1 MGKICFPGVRGIKSK
16 LLVERMV
23 ILNPTAALSL
33 HEVMIRIGCALAA
46 GLILGLERESHGR
59 AAGLKTTILA
69 CVASC
74 IAAILSEDFYRESF
88 NQAAG
93 MMRPDR
99 ARLAAGI
106 LTGIGFLGAGA
117 IIRQG
122 TLVRGVTTA
131 AVLWFITILGLTFG
145 SGHLE
150 LGLIGTVIAII
161 ALFALPHMEQ
171 HIKKDFYTCVT
182 VTLGLNGISDDEIRK
197 RLQEAGVHIQRMTF
211 DYDVGAQSRS
221 LSCDVKMRRNE
232 VYTLSRSV
240 VEALVKCPGVTRVK
254 WG

>member
-1 MGKICFPGVRGIKSK
+1 MVTLDLKEIIVRISFA
-16 LLVERMV
+16 LV
-23 ILNPTAALSL
+23 
-33 HEVMIRIGCALAA
+33 A

-74 IAAILSEDFYRESF
+74 LAMILSEDFYREAVAQGTGVF
-88 NQAAG
+88 
-93 MMRPDR
+93 RPDR

-131 AVLWFITILGLTFG
+131 AVLWFITILGLAFG
-145 SGHLE
+145 SGHL
-150 LGLIGTVIAII
+150 LIGVIGTVIAII
-161 ALFALPHMEQ
+161 ALFALPHIEQ
-171 HIKKDFYTCVT
+171 HVKKDYYVT
-182 VTLGLNGISDDEIRK
+182 VTIVLGINGISDDAIRQ
-197 RLQEAGVHIQRMTF
+197 RLEAAGVRVQRVMF
-211 DYDVGAQSRS
+211 DYDVAAASRT
-221 LSCDVKMRRNE
+221 LLCDVKMRRTE
-232 VYTLSRSV
+232 VFGLSQRV
-240 VEALVKCPGVTRVK
+240 VESLTACPGVTRVK

>member
-1 MGKICFPGVRGIKSK
+1 
-16 LLVERMV
+16 
-23 ILNPTAALSL
+23 
-33 HEVMIRIGCALAA
+33 LAA

-74 IAAILSEDFYRESF
+74 LAMILSENFYRAAVADS
-88 NQAAG
+88 AAG
-93 MMRPDR
+93 ILRPDR

-131 AVLWFITILGLTFG
+131 AVLWFITILGLAFG
-145 SGHLE
+145 SGHII
-150 LGLIGTVIAII
+150 LGSIGTCIAVF
-161 ALFALPHMEQ
+161 ALFALPYMEM
-171 HIKKDFYTCVT
+171 HIKKDFYASVT
-182 VTLGLNGISDDEIRK
+182 VTLGLDGIGDEEVREKI
-197 RLQEAGVHIQRMTF
+197 QEVGVHVQRVDL
-211 DYDVGAQSRS
+211 DYDLHNQTRR
-221 LSCDVKMRRNE
+221 LHCELKMRRNN
-232 VYTLSRSV
+232 VFTVSRKVVATLI
-240 VEALVKCPGVTRVK
+240 ACPGVTHVK

>member
-1 MGKICFPGVRGIKSK
+1 M
-16 LLVERMV
+16 
-23 ILNPTAALSL
+23 NPVLPL
-33 HEVMIRIGCALAA
+33 DWKEVMIRVGFAMVA

-74 IAAILSEDFYRESF
+74 LAMILSEDFYRESF

-122 TLVRGVTTA
+122 NLVRGVTTA
-131 AVLWFITILGLTFG
+131 AVLWFITILGLAFG
-145 SGHLE
+145 SGHIS
-150 LGLIGTVIAII
+150 LGVMGTCIAIF

-171 HIKKDFYTCVT
+171 HVKKDFYATVT
-182 VTLGLNGISDDEIRK
+182 VTLGLDGIRDDEIRK
-197 RLQEAGVHIQRMTF
+197 RLEDLGVRVQRVYF
-211 DYDVGAQSRS
+211 DYDMTAASRT
-221 LSCDVKMRRNE
+221 LLLDVKLRRND
-232 VYTLSRSV
+232 VFNLSRQVAESLT
-240 VEALVKCPGVTRVK
+240 AFPGVTRVK
-254 WG
+254 WD

>member
-1 MGKICFPGVRGIKSK
+1 MAF
-16 LLVERMV
+16 
-23 ILNPTAALSL
+23 LNPVAALDMKDVL
-33 HEVMIRIGCALAA
+33 TRVGFAMVA

-74 IAAILSEDFYRESF
+74 LAMILSEDFYRESL
-88 NQAAG
+88 NQAG
-93 MMRPDR
+93 TMMRPDR

-131 AVLWFITILGLTFG
+131 AVLWFITILGLAFG
-145 SGHLE
+145 SGHL
-150 LGLIGTVIAII
+150 LIGVIGTLIAIF

-171 HIKKDFYTCVT
+171 HVKKDYYVT
-182 VTLGLNGISDDEIRK
+182 VTVVLGLNGIGDDEIRA
-197 RLQEAGVHIQRMTF
+197 RLENQGVRVQRLTF
-211 DYDVGAQSRS
+211 DYDLAASNRT
-221 LSCDVKMRRNE
+221 LNWDVKMRRND
-232 VYTLSRSV
+232 VYAITREV
-240 VEALVKCPGVTRVK
+240 VENLRACPGVLRVK

>member
-1 MGKICFPGVRGIKSK
+1 M
-16 LLVERMV
+16 EY
-23 ILNPTAALSL
+23 LNLAAALPL
-33 HEVMIRIGCALAA
+33 PEVLLRIGFAMAA

-74 IAAILSEDFYRESF
+74 IAMILSEDFYRESM
-88 NQAAG
+88 NQAG
-93 MMRPDR
+93 LFRPDR

-131 AVLWFITILGLTFG
+131 AVLWFITILGLAFG
-145 SGHLE
+145 SGHLQ
-150 LGLIGTVIAII
+150 LGCIGTAIAMV
-161 ALFALPHMEQ
+161 ALFALPYIES
-171 HIKKDFYTCVT
+171 HIRKDFYYTIT
-182 VTLGLNGISDDEIRK
+182 VTLALTGAPEED
-197 RLQEAGVHIQRMTF
+197 IQRCLESAGARVQRLDL
-211 DYDVGAQSRS
+211 DYDVSNQQRILAYDIKVNRS
-221 LSCDVKMRRNE
+221 DVIPLSKKLMD
-232 VYTLSRSV
+232 SI
-240 VEALVKCPGVTRVK
+240 LVFPGVLRVK

>member
-1 MGKICFPGVRGIKSK
+1 MISSEALPMQDV
-16 LLVERMV
+16 LV
-23 ILNPTAALSL
+23 
-33 HEVMIRIGCALAA
+33 RIGFALAA

-74 IAAILSEDFYRESF
+74 LAMILSEDFYREAS
-88 NQAAG
+88 ADSG
-93 MMRPDR
+93 ILRPDR

-131 AVLWFITILGLTFG
+131 AVLWFITILGLAFG
-145 SGHLE
+145 SGHLA
-150 LGLIGTVIAII
+150 LGTIGTCIAIF

-171 HIKKDFYTCVT
+171 RIQKDFYASVH
-182 VTLGLNGISDDEIRK
+182 VTLGLNGITDDEVRDRI
-197 RLQEAGVHIQRMTF
+197 QIDGVKVQRVDL
-211 DYDVGAQSRS
+211 DYDMSLQTRS
-221 LSCDVKMRRNE
+221 LHCELKLRRNN
-232 VYTLSRSV
+232 VFPLSRKIV
-240 VEALVKCPGVTRVK
+240 ANLVACPGVTRVK

>member
-1 MGKICFPGVRGIKSK
+1 MAF
-16 LLVERMV
+16 
-23 ILNPTAALSL
+23 LNP
-33 HEVMIRIGCALAA
+33 ALALDLKDVLIRVGFAMVA

-74 IAAILSEDFYRESF
+74 LAMILSEDFYRESF

-131 AVLWFITILGLTFG
+131 AVLWFITILGLAFG
-145 SGHLE
+145 SGHIVIGV
-150 LGLIGTVIAII
+150 LGTCIAII
-161 ALFALPHMEQ
+161 ALFALPHVEQ
-171 HIKKDFYTCVT
+171 HVKKDLYATVT
-182 VTLGLNGISDDEIRK
+182 VVLGLNGTSDEDLRK
-197 RLQEAGVHIQRMTF
+197 RMEDLGVRVQRIF
-211 DYDVGAQSRS
+211 YDYDVAASTRTVH
-221 LSCDVKMRRNE
+221 LDLKMRRNDAF
-232 VYTLSRSV
+232 TMSRQVADS
-240 VEALVKCPGVTRVK
+240 LVACPGVTRFK
-254 WG
+254 WN

>member
-1 MGKICFPGVRGIKSK
+1 MISS
-16 LLVERMV
+16 E
-23 ILNPTAALSL
+23 ALPMSQVFL
-33 HEVMIRIGCALAA
+33 RVGFALAA

-74 IAAILSEDFYRESF
+74 LAMILSENFYREAAADP
-88 NQAAG
+88 AAG
-93 MMRPDR
+93 ILRPDR

-131 AVLWFITILGLTFG
+131 AVLWFITILGLSFG
-145 SGHLE
+145 SGHII
-150 LGLIGTVIAII
+150 LGSIGTCIAIF
-161 ALFALPHMEQ
+161 ALFALPHMEMR
-171 HIKKDFYTCVT
+171 IKKDFYATVT
-182 VTLGLNGISDDEIRK
+182 VTLGLAGIGDDEVRQKI
-197 RLQEAGVHIQRMTF
+197 QEAGVHVQRVDLDF
-211 DYDVGAQSRS
+211 DLHNQTRRLQYE
-221 LSCDVKMRRNE
+221 LKMRRSN
-232 VYTLSRSV
+232 VYNISRKVVATLI
-240 VEALVKCPGVTRVK
+240 ACPGVTHVK

>member
-1 MGKICFPGVRGIKSK
+1 M
-16 LLVERMV
+16 
-23 ILNPTAALSL
+23 NPVAALDMKDVL
-33 HEVMIRIGCALAA
+33 TRVGFAMVA

-74 IAAILSEDFYRESF
+74 LAMILSEDFYRESL
-88 NQAAG
+88 NQAG
-93 MMRPDR
+93 TMMRPDR

-131 AVLWFITILGLTFG
+131 AVLWFITILGLAFG
-145 SGHLE
+145 SGHL
-150 LGLIGTVIAII
+150 LIGVIGTLIAIF

-171 HIKKDFYTCVT
+171 HVKKDYYVT
-182 VTLGLNGISDDEIRK
+182 VTVVLGLNGIGDDEIRA
-197 RLQEAGVHIQRMTF
+197 RLENQGVRVQRLTF
-211 DYDVGAQSRS
+211 DYDLAASNRT
-221 LSCDVKMRRNE
+221 LNWDVKMRRND
-232 VYTLSRSV
+232 VYAITREV
-240 VEALVKCPGVTRVK
+240 VENLRACPGVLRVK

>member
-1 MGKICFPGVRGIKSK
+1 MNFS
-16 LLVERMV
+16 
-23 ILNPTAALSL
+23 ASL
-33 HEVMIRIGCALAA
+33 PLTDVLIRIACALVA

-74 IAAILSEDFYRESF
+74 IAMILSEDFYRESI
-88 NQAAG
+88 NQVG
-93 MMRPDR
+93 VLRPDR

-131 AVLWFITILGLTFG
+131 AVLWFITILGLAFG
-145 SGHLE
+145 SGHLQ
-150 LGLIGTVIAII
+150 LGAIGVVIAMI
-161 ALFALPHMEQ
+161 ALFALPFIEQ
-171 HIKKDFYTCVT
+171 RIRKDFYYTIT
-182 VTLGLNGISDDEIRK
+182 VTLALTGTA
-197 RLQEAGVHIQRMTF
+197 EADVERCLEAAGARVQKLDL
-211 DYDVGAQSRS
+211 DYDVGNQQRTLTYDIKVKRS
-221 LSCDVKMRRNE
+221 DVIPLSKKIMDSI
-232 VYTLSRSV
+232 LSF
-240 VEALVKCPGVTRVK
+240 PGVIRVK

>member
-1 MGKICFPGVRGIKSK
+1 LISS
-16 LLVERMV
+16 E
-23 ILNPTAALSL
+23 ALPL
-33 HEVMIRIGCALAA
+33 QDVFTRIGFAMAA
-46 GLILGLERESHGR
+46 GLVLGLERESHGR

-74 IAAILSEDFYRESF
+74 LAMILSEDFYREV
-88 NQAAG
+88 AADSG
-93 MMRPDR
+93 VLRPDR

-131 AVLWFITILGLTFG
+131 AVLWFITILGLAFG
-145 SGHLE
+145 SGHLM
-150 LGLIGTVIAII
+150 LGSIGTAIAIF

-171 HIKKDFYTCVT
+171 RIKKDFYASVT
-182 VTLGLNGISDDEIRK
+182 ITLGLNGISDEEVRARI
-197 RLQEAGVHIQRMTF
+197 QEQGVSVQRVDL
-211 DYDVGAQSRS
+211 DYDIPQQTRS
-221 LSCDVKMRRNE
+221 MHCELKMRRNNVFE
-232 VYTLSRSV
+232 ISRKV
-240 VEALVKCPGVTRVK
+240 VASLVACPGVTRVK

>member
-1 MGKICFPGVRGIKSK
+1 LLSPRRWLKIKVTCGKEAF
-16 LLVERMV
+16 
-23 ILNPTAALSL
+23 LNFASPLDL
-33 HEVMIRIGCALAA
+33 KEIFIRIGFAMAA

-74 IAAILSEDFYRESF
+74 LAMILSEDFYRESF

-131 AVLWFITILGLTFG
+131 AVLWFITILGLAFG
-145 SGHLE
+145 SGHI
-150 LGLIGTVIAII
+150 LIGVIGTCIAIF

-171 HIKKDFYTCVT
+171 HVKKDYYATVT
-182 VTLGLNGISDDEIRK
+182 VTLGLNGINDEEIRK
-197 RLQEAGVHIQRMTF
+197 RREGLGVRVQRVAF
-211 DYDVGAQSRS
+211 DVDVAAAART
-221 LSCDVKMRRNE
+221 LSMDVKLRRND
-232 VYTLSRSV
+232 VFNLSRQV
-240 VEALVKCPGVTRVK
+240 ADNLTACAGVTRVQ
-254 WG
+254 WA

>member
-1 MGKICFPGVRGIKSK
+1 MNWTTTPGG
-16 LLVERMV
+16 LPLEE
-23 ILNPTAALSL
+23 AL
-33 HEVMIRIGCALAA
+33 IRIGFALVA

-74 IAAILSEDFYRESF
+74 LAMILSEDFYRESF

-131 AVLWFITILGLTFG
+131 AVLWFITILGLAFG
-145 SGHLE
+145 SGHL
-150 LGLIGTVIAII
+150 LIGALGTAIAIF

-171 HIKKDFYTCVT
+171 HVKKDFYAKVT
-182 VTLGLNGISDDEIRK
+182 VVLGLNGLSDEGIRK
-197 RLQEAGVHIQRMTF
+197 RLEDLGV
-211 DYDVGAQSRS
+211 
-221 LSCDVKMRRNE
+221 
-232 VYTLSRSV
+232 
-240 VEALVKCPGVTRVK
+240 
-254 WG
+254 

>member
-1 MGKICFPGVRGIKSK
+1 MA
-16 LLVERMV
+16 
-23 ILNPTAALSL
+23 ILNPVTALDL
-33 HEVMIRIGCALAA
+33 KDVLIRIGFAMAA
-46 GLILGLERESHGR
+46 GLVLGLERESHGR

-74 IAAILSEDFYRESF
+74 LAMILSEDFYRESF

-131 AVLWFITILGLTFG
+131 AVLWFITILGLAFG
-145 SGHLE
+145 SGHIAI
-150 LGLIGTVIAII
+150 GVIGTGIAT
-161 ALFALPHMEQ
+161 FALYAMPHMEA
-171 HIKKDFYTCVT
+171 HVKKDYYCTVT
-182 VTLGLNGISDDEIRK
+182 VVLGLNGISDDEIRK
-197 RLQEAGVHIQRMTF
+197 KLEDAGVRIQRIAL
-211 DYDVGAQSRS
+211 DYDVAGNCRT
-221 LSCDVKMRRNE
+221 LHCDVKMRRND
-232 VYTLSRSV
+232 VISLSRQV
-240 VEALVKCPGVTRVK
+240 VENLTACPGIARVK

>member
-1 MGKICFPGVRGIKSK
+1 M
-16 LLVERMV
+16 
-23 ILNPTAALSL
+23 
-33 HEVMIRIGCALAA
+33 AA

-74 IAAILSEDFYRESF
+74 LAMILSEDFYRESA
-88 NQAAG
+88 NAAG
-93 MMRPDR
+93 ILRPDR

-131 AVLWFITILGLTFG
+131 AVLWFITILGLAFG
-145 SGHLE
+145 SGHLA
-150 LGLIGTVIAII
+150 LGGLGTCIAIF

-171 HIKKDFYTCVT
+171 RIKKDFYASVT
-182 VTLGLNGISDDEIRK
+182 VTLGLNGVTDDEVRD
-197 RLQEAGVHIQRMTF
+197 RMAEAGVSVQRVDL
-211 DYDVGAQSRS
+211 DYDMNAQTRS
-221 LSCDVKMRRNE
+221 LHCELKMRRGN
-232 VYTLSRSV
+232 VFQLSRKIV
-240 VEALVKCPGVTRVK
+240 ANLVACPGVTRVK

>member
-1 MGKICFPGVRGIKSK
+1 MISSD
-16 LLVERMV
+16 
-23 ILNPTAALSL
+23 ALPL
-33 HEVMIRIGCALAA
+33 QEVLTRIGFALGA

-74 IAAILSEDFYRESF
+74 LAMILSEDFYRET
-88 NQAAG
+88 AG
-93 MMRPDR
+93 DGGVLRPDR

-131 AVLWFITILGLTFG
+131 AVLWFITILGLAFG
-145 SGHLE
+145 SGQLL
-150 LGLIGTVIAII
+150 LGCIGTGIAIF
-161 ALFALPHMEQ
+161 ALFALPHMELR
-171 HIKKDFYTCVT
+171 IKKDFYAGVT
-182 VTLGLNGISDDEIRK
+182 VTLGLNGISDDEVKSRI
-197 RLQEAGVHIQRMTF
+197 QELGVTVQRVDL
-211 DYDVGAQSRS
+211 DYDIPAQSRS
-221 LSCDVKMRRNE
+221 LHCELKMRRNNVFE
-232 VYTLSRSV
+232 ISRKV
-240 VEALVKCPGVTRVK
+240 VTALVACPGVTRVK